1 MYFVYILYST
11 SGDRYYI
18 GCTNDIDGRIRRHN
32 TKHKGCTGSQCDW
45 TLVWKMEFEE
55 KSAALAEEKK
65 IKAWKNRMRIKELIA
80 GK

>member
-11 SGDRYYI
+11 SGDCYYI

-32 TKHKGCTGSQCDW
+32 SKHKGFTGSQFDW
-45 TLVWKMEFEE
+45 SLVWNKEFDD
-55 KSAALAEEKK
+55 KKAALAEEKK
-65 IKAWKNRMRIKELIA
+65 IKAWKSRIRIEELIA